1 VKLAVDRR
9 GQGFPVL
16 CLHGHPGTGQTMA
29 VFTESLSQRCFTLA
43 PDLRGYGAS
52 RTGQPFAMID
62 HLADLTELLNA
73 HNIQRCLVLGWSLG
87 GILAME
93 LALRSPQLI
102 SGLILVAT
110 AARPRS
116 QYPKTTWQTEVNT
129 AIAAGLNAI
138 HPGWPWAVKTFGL
151 RSHLAYLMQQHTP
164 AAYQRLTREG
174 VPAFLRTSR
183 PASRA
188 LRQALGQGYN
198 RLGDLNQIQVP
209 CLMLYGECDRHIIP
223 ATSQETAAQLP
234 NCHTIAY
241 PNTAHLFPW
250 EVPQQ
255 VQADIDQWLL
265 AHPEVILT

>member
-1 VKLAVDRR
+1 
-9 GQGFPVL
+9 
-16 CLHGHPGTGQTMA
+16 MA
-29 VFTESLSQRCFTLA
+29 VFTESLSPRFWTLA

-52 RTGQPFAMID
+52 RTRQPFTMAD
-62 HLADLTELLNA
+62 HLEDLLALLQA
-73 HNIQRCLVLGWSLG
+73 QGVERCLVLGWSLG

-93 LALRSPQLI
+93 LALRSPQTV

-116 QYPKTTWQTEVNT
+116 QYPKTTWQIEVNT
-129 AIAAGLNAI
+129 AIAAGLNTL

-164 AAYQRLTREG
+164 AAYRRLTREG
-174 VPAFLRTSR
+174 VPAFLNTSR

-188 LRQALGQGYN
+188 LHQALGQGYN
-198 RLGDLNQIQVP
+198 RLEALGQIQVP
-209 CLMLYGECDRHIIP
+209 CLMLYGECDRHITP
-223 ATSQETAAQLP
+223 TASQETAAHLP
-234 NCHTIAY
+234 DCQTIAY